1 VYSHLVSI
9 EVRVECG
16 TYQGMQLDC
25 LTFYQDRLK
34 CLNAQSV
41 QCRRTVQHNR
51 MFLDNLFQH
60 IPYLCIQLF
69 YQLLR
74 ILDVLADSL
83 GYQFFHYERLEQF
96 DCHFLRQTTL
106 IDLQFRSNDDNGTSG
121 VIYTLT

>member
-1 VYSHLVSI
+1 MYSHLVSI

-74 ILDVLADSL
+74 ILDVLADSVSN
-83 GYQFFHYERLEQF
+83 E
-96 DCHFLRQTTL
+96 FLHNKRFEELDRHLLRKTAL
-106 IDLQFRSNDDNGTSG
+106 IDLKFRSNDDNRTSG